1 MIARILF
8 YVIMGHFV
16 MNPNEFCFE
25 VLNVVIARVP
35 TVIYHWVMH
44 QNKFSFQVLYEVIA
58 RTDRI
63 DRIRKTG
70 RLTERQADRQ
80 SDRQTEQQRKT
91 E

>member
-8 YVIMGHFV
+8 SIIMGHIA

-25 VLNVVIARVP
+25 VLNEVITRVLLS
-35 TVIYHWVMH
+35 
-44 QNKFSFQVLYEVIA
+44 NKFSFQELYEVIG
-58 RTDRI
+58 RTDRT

-80 SDRQTEQQRKT
+80 SGRQTEQQRKT

>member
-1 MIARILF
+1 
-8 YVIMGHFV
+8 
-16 MNPNEFCFE
+16 
-25 VLNVVIARVP
+25 
-35 TVIYHWVMH
+35 MH
-44 QNKFSFQVLYEVIA
+44 QNKFSFKVLYEVIA

-91 E
+91 EWQYDTMTE